1 MLGLGVDQLVKLASV
16 AYLQPGRTVEL
27 VGQLL
32 QLTLIRNPGAA
43 FGMGSGATI
52 VFSAFAVIATV
63 ACLAVAL
70 PRITQVWHAVALGL
84 LLAGITGNLVDRI
97 TQPPSPFRGHVID
110 MFQLQYFGAIFNVAD
125 VCITAAA
132 AMIIVGGFVADRRAA
147 TAEKEPV
154 AEDAP

>member
-1 MLGLGVDQLVKLASV
+1 MKLASV

-52 VFSAFAVIATV
+52 VFSVFAVIATV

-147 TAEKEPV
+147 TAAEEPV
-154 AEDAP
+154 AEDAA